1 MKWQL
6 PKSKYVFC
14 TNSFDALRASSAYRE
29 VHQFW
34 PLPFTQYGIN
44 PRFCW
49 HVIYIYILSN
59 AVDLMCLPCFFLV
72 FVVYKLTLIRTL
84 PPERFT
90 LTTPATLAQLRST
103 LQCDSAGTS
112 GSDVG
117 TAQPETD
124 EARCLSWRMYLYRE
138 RLEKDPC
145 KYDRICSWF
154 LIC

>member
-1 MKWQL
+1 MCFARIRLMHSGHLQHTEK
-6 PKSKYVFC
+6 F
-14 TNSFDALRASSAYRE
+14 TNFDLCHSHST
-29 VHQFW
+29 VSTHDFVDM
-34 PLPFTQYGIN
+34 L
-44 PRFCW
+44 
-49 HVIYIYILSN
+49 YIYILSN

-145 KYDRICSWF
+145 KYDRICS
-154 LIC
+154 